1 MHYLYILYSK
11 KQDQYYSGHSKNV
24 DNRLQKHNAGKSR
37 ATRRGI
43 PWELKRVVEF
53 PTKRQAIKAENWIK
67 KMKSRIVIEKII
79 SGNIDLEEI
88 INGG

>member
-11 KQDQYYSGHSKNV
+11 KLDQYYSGHSKNV
-24 DNRLQKHNAGKSR
+24 DNRLQKHNGGMSR
-37 ATRRGI
+37 ATHRGV

-53 PTKRQAIKAENWIK
+53 PTKRQAIQAENWIK

-79 SGNIDLEEI
+79 SGDIDLEEI